1 MTGLTVEERHMALT
15 CASNGADFMFIPS
28 PHLCNLLAIGSPPTT
43 GINSTMVA
51 ILLTRKPIRLDTATV
66 VKYCRGTLDQRN
78 TWLLDNG
85 DIKVVSPKDKKPE
98 ITKAMADEDDENGAE
113 ETIFYNDLEDIEYD

>member
-1 MTGLTVEERHMALT
+1 MTGLTAKERELALT

-28 PHLCNLLAIGSPPTT
+28 PHLCNLLAIGSPETIDVNKT
-43 GINSTMVA
+43 LVA
-51 ILLTRKPIRLDTATV
+51 ILLTMKPIRLDSATI

-85 DIKVVSPKDKKPE
+85 DIKVVPPQLKKPE
-98 ITKAMADEDDENGAE
+98 ITKAMADAEDEYNE
-113 ETIFYNDLEDIEYD
+113 SEQINYNDLEDIEYD